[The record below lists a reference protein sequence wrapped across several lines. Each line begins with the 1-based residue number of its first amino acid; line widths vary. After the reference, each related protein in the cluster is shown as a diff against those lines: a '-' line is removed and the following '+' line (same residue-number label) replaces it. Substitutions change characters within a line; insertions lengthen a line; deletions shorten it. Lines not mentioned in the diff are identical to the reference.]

1 MMDIKLEV
9 MKKLFIYLVVLF
21 VMVACN
27 QNKSGQWSDCE
38 IDEWFGQSE
47 WSTALN
53 MKPEISINKRLFAE
67 QCMANSEAWAAS
79 LRFLKENNL
88 VEMAPGKY
96 DLTSDGVYATVSDY
110 ITKDIDTVFYEA
122 HRKYIDI
129 QYIASGR
136 EYIAITTLENIDSVK
151 QVYDEVNDIEF
162 FQKTDDRFV
171 LADSTK
177 FFVFFPSD
185 PHKPCLKV
193 DENSKVRKIVIKI
206 PIKEID

>member
-1 MMDIKLEV
+1 
-9 MKKLFIYLVVLF
+9 
-21 VMVACN
+21 
-27 QNKSGQWSDCE
+27 
-38 IDEWFGQSE
+38 
-47 WSTALN
+47 
-53 MKPEISINKRLFAE
+53 
-67 QCMANSEAWAAS
+67 
-79 LRFLKENNL
+79 
-88 VEMAPGKY
+88 MAPGKY
-96 DLTSDGVYATVSDY
+96 DLTTDGVYATVSDY
-110 ITKDIDTVFYEA
+110 ITKDIDTVFYEV

-129 QYIASGR
+129 QYVVSGR

-193 DENSKVRKIVIKI
+193 DENSKVRKIVVKI